1 MDFFTDN
8 LFFFFSKVAW
18 AFLSPSN
25 LLIFLFILGTLL
37 AIFSR
42 CSAALKILIP
52 TSILALMITV
62 YPVSDWLMEPL
73 EKRFQA
79 PEVLPEAIDGI
90 IILGGGED
98 ISVAMS
104 WNSKEVGLVGDR
116 FISTKELANIY
127 PQASIIFT
135 GGVGQLA
142 MHSHLQ
148 SKLTAQNT
156 PLGSQILQ
164 SLGIES
170 ERLIVE
176 HLSRNT
182 FENFKNIQPL
192 LPNPTGRYLL
202 VTSAFHMPRSVG
214 IARKFGVDVIAYPV
228 DYRSTHESLRSIDF
242 DFYGHLQA
250 LEPAWKEWIGLTA
263 YYWTG
268 KTSEWLPSENER
280 LEKLPDL

>member
-25 LLIFLFILGTLL
+25 LLIFLFIMGTLL

-52 TSILALMITV
+52 TSVLALMITI

-79 PEVLPEAIDGI
+79 PELLPETIDGI

-104 WNSKEVGLVGDR
+104 WNSKEVGLAGDR

-127 PQASIIFT
+127 PQAPIIFT

-148 SKLTAQNT
+148 SKLTDQNT

-164 SLGIES
+164 SLGIEP

-176 HLSRNT
+176 SLSRNT

-192 LPNPTGRYLL
+192 LPNATGRYLL

-228 DYRSTHESLRSIDF
+228 DYRSTHESLRGIDF

-268 KTSEWLPSENER
+268 KTSEWLPKEN
-280 LEKLPDL
+280 